1 MKKNLKALILICLVI
16 FIFSFSADLHAKII
30 VHLHGGAAYPAESNI
45 NNTFSTGFGFS
56 FYLLENAPVIFDF
69 ISWKSDVE
77 EKSGHLHEGKL
88 TSNLFLVSGKYIL
101 FPEKKICPYAF
112 VGTGI
117 IFNNFELGTYYSIPE
132 ITLSQKVEGG
142 PVLDLGAGALFK
154 ISDNFSLFLDLFY
167 LIRSSTGTTVIT
179 DMNFGRETSTF
190 SISQNTALVRL
201 GIRYWIN

>member
-1 MKKNLKALILICLVI
+1 MIIKLRPFILIYLVTVI
-16 FIFSFSADLHAKII
+16 FIFSADLNAKIV

-56 FYLLENAPVIFDF
+56 FYLLEKFPVTFDF

-77 EKSGHLHEGKL
+77 EKSDQLHEGQL
-88 TSNLFLVSGKYIL
+88 TSNLFLVSGQYIF
-101 FPEKKICPYAF
+101 FPEKRISPYAF

-117 IFNNFELGTYYSIPE
+117 IFNNFKIGTYYSIPE

-142 PVLDLGAGALFK
+142 PMLNLGTGALFK

-167 LIRSSTGTTVIT
+167 LIKSSTGRTVIT
-179 DMNFGRETSTF
+179 DMNIGRDTSTF
-190 SISQNTALVRL
+190 SISQNTVVVRL
-201 GIRYWIN
+201 GIRYWLN